1 MRLSFE
7 MDTRDY
13 DPNGRAFVRPSARGI
28 ILRGGKVAMVHS
40 LKYDYYKFPGG
51 GIEPGET
58 PVAALCREVAEESGL
73 RVIPDSIR
81 EFGLV
86 HRVQKSD
93 QKDVEVF
100 IQDNYYYLCEVSP
113 ETEPQ
118 KLDDYEAE
126 ERFTLEYVDP
136 DTAIRTNREKDHG
149 PKDQRMLE
157 REARVLEL
165 LKTSEMERIHR
176 ELEAL
181 CRRYQID
188 LEIRTDETIERKFAA
203 EEGSGKI
210 ILKMNPGS
218 IEFPVY
224 RETAE
229 YAVGKLLLPRLRLE
243 TDRLVLRRFKA
254 EDAEDC
260 FELLSDPVGT
270 YMNCCETFTEKNA
283 EFAQR
288 MQFSADQQTRYMIEY
303 RKNGKVI
310 GTVSLEEDDSR
321 AVTAMEIGY
330 GIHPAY
336 QRKGIAFEA
345 LSALLVLLRDGL
357 GLPLVIAET
366 LPENEASIGLL
377 RKLGFR
383 QEGLRHKAIWH
394 DGLDRPVDLLSFY
407 RDAP

>member
-1 MRLSFE
+1 MRRLFE
-7 MDTRDY
+7 MDTKDY
-13 DPNGRAFVRPSARGI
+13 DPKGRVFARPSARGI

-73 RVIPDSIR
+73 RVLSDSVR
-81 EFGLV
+81 EYGLV

-93 QKDVEVF
+93 QEDAEIFV
-100 IQDNYYYLCEVSP
+100 QDNYYYLCDVLP
-113 ETEPQ
+113 EAEPQ

-126 ERFTLEYVDP
+126 ERFTLEFVDP
-136 DTAIRTNREKDHG
+136 DKAIRANREKDHG

-165 LKTSEMERIHR
+165 LKVGEIERIHE
-176 ELEAL
+176 ELELL

-203 EEGSGKI
+203 EEGTGKI
-210 ILKMNPGS
+210 ILKMNPGN
-218 IEFPVY
+218 IEFPEY
-224 RETAE
+224 RETAG

-254 EDAEDC
+254 EDADDC
-260 FELLSDPVGT
+260 FELLSDPAGT
-270 YMNCCETFTEKNA
+270 YMNCCEAFTEKNE

-288 MQFSADQQTRYMIEY
+288 MQFFADQQTRYMIEH
-303 RKNGKVI
+303 KENGKVI
-310 GTVSLEEDDSR
+310 GTISLQEDDSR

-336 QRKGIAFEA
+336 RRRGIAFEA
-345 LSALLVLLRDGL
+345 LSALLALLRDGL

-366 LPENEASIGLL
+366 LPENTASMGLL
-377 RKLGFR
+377 RKLGFQ
-383 QEGLRHKAIWH
+383 QEGLRHKAVWH
-394 DGLDRPVDLLSFY
+394 DVLDRPVDMLSYY
-407 RDAP
+407 RDML

>member
-1 MRLSFE
+1 MRLLFE
-7 MDTRDY
+7 MDTKDY
-13 DPNGRAFVRPSARGI
+13 DPKGRVFARPSARGI
-28 ILRGGKVAMVHS
+28 ILRNGKVAMVHS

-73 RVIPDSIR
+73 RVFPDSVR
-81 EFGLV
+81 EYGLV

-93 QKDVEVF
+93 QEDAEIFV
-100 IQDNYYYLCEVSP
+100 QDNYYYFCDVRP
-113 ETEPQ
+113 EAEPQ
-118 KLDDYEAE
+118 RLDGYEAE
-126 ERFTLEYVDP
+126 ERFTLEFVDP
-136 DTAIRTNREKDHG
+136 DRAIRTNREKDHG

-165 LKTSEMERIHR
+165 LKAGEIERIHE
-176 ELEAL
+176 ELELL
-181 CRRYQID
+181 CRGYQID
-188 LEIRTDETIERKFAA
+188 LEIRTDETVERKFAA
-203 EEGSGKI
+203 EEGTGKI
-210 ILKMNPGS
+210 ILKMNPGN
-218 IEFPVY
+218 IEFPAY
-224 RETAE
+224 RETAG

-254 EDAEDC
+254 EDGDDC
-260 FELLSDPVGT
+260 FELLSDPMGT
-270 YMNCCETFTEKNA
+270 YMNCCEAFTEKNE

-288 MQFSADQQTRYMIEY
+288 MQFFADQQTRYMIEH
-303 RKNGKVI
+303 KENGKVI
-310 GTVSLEEDDSR
+310 GTISLQEDDSR

-336 QRKGIAFEA
+336 RRRGIVFEA
-345 LSALLVLLRDGL
+345 LSALLALLQDRL

-377 RKLGFR
+377 RKLGFQ
-383 QEGLRHKAIWH
+383 QEGLRHKAVWH
-394 DGLDRPVDLLSFY
+394 DVLDRPVDMLSFY